1 MAKRDIL
8 NSPRILEI
16 KKRRKKI
23 FLRKLGYFLGA
34 SLLGL
39 IAFGF
44 ISRMDKININQFEIS
59 GNKIIDTEKIQA
71 IIDQKLAGSYFKI
84 FPRTNIFF
92 YPKQDIIATLSS
104 DLKRLK
110 NINLSI
116 RDNKILEVSVE
127 ERKALYVWC
136 GLSPEAPVA
145 GDTKSS
151 CYFLDDSGF
160 IFDQAPYF
168 SGDIYF
174 KFFGQISDIEN
185 PAGAYF
191 AQENFLRLISLKE
204 MLEDINI
211 KPVALYQVGD
221 GDAKIYLANEST
233 LPMGPEIIF
242 KMNTDFTKLVENL
255 QSAMATDP
263 LKTDFKKKYASLLY
277 IDLRFGNKVYFKFK

>member
-23 FLRKLGYFLGA
+23 FLKKLYYVLGA
-34 SLLGL
+34 SLLVL
-39 IAFGF
+39 VAFALL
-44 ISRMDKININQFEIS
+44 SRIDKINISQVEIS

-71 IIDQKLAGSYFKI
+71 IVDQKLTGSYFKI

-92 YPKQDIIATLSS
+92 YPKQDIVSGLAS

-116 RDNKILEVSVE
+116 RENKILQVSVE
-127 ERKALYVWC
+127 ERKGLYVWC
-136 GLSPEAPVA
+136 GASPETVIA
-145 GDTKSS
+145 DETKSS

-174 KFFGQISDIEN
+174 RFYGAIDDMQN
-185 PAGAYF
+185 PAGQYF
-191 AQENFLRLISLKE
+191 SQNDFSRLVSLKE
-204 MLEDINI
+204 MLEELDIR
-211 KPVALYQVGD
+211 PVALQEVGD
-221 GDAKIYLANEST
+221 GDVKIYLANEST
-233 LPMGPEIIF
+233 SPMGPEIMF
-242 KMNTDFTKLVENL
+242 KMSADFKKLVENL
-255 QSAMATDP
+255 QSALATDP

-277 IDLRFGNKVYFKFK
+277 IDLRFGNKVYFKFR